1 MPAGIDNLCNG
12 KIAKEEPQDIGK
24 LGIKSS
30 RVEEKMRSIATER
43 SKQSYRSS
51 KYASVK
57 EKKEEEAPQTA
68 NK

>member
-1 MPAGIDNLCNG
+1 
-12 KIAKEEPQDIGK
+12 
-24 LGIKSS
+24 
-30 RVEEKMRSIATER
+30 MRSIATER

-57 EKKEEEAPQTA
+57 EKKEEEAPEKS